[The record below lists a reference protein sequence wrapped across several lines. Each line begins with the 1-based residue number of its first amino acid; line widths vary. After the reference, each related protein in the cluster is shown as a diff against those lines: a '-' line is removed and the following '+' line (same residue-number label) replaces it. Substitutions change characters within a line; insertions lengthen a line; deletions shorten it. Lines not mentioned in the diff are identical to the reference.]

1 MATTPVNNAS
11 VYGDFAGLEKLK
23 SGAARSDPAAVR
35 QVAQQFESLFA
46 RMMIKSMRD
55 AVGKDP
61 IFGSDQAQTYQG
73 MYDDQLS
80 LELTKGKGLGLAD
93 MLVRQLQQAGAT
105 AHAATTGALPA
116 TAAGAAGSA
125 SAAPR
130 AAGAAGAAGSA
141 LAMPRASASG
151 SASSADRAGFISQV
165 WPQAQ
170 QAAQQL
176 GVHPVS
182 LIAQAALE
190 TNWGRSIPR
199 GVGGASSNNLF
210 GIKAGA
216 SWSGDSVTTG
226 TEEFQDGATRET
238 SAAFRAYASPG
249 ESFQD
254 YVALLRANPRFSGA
268 LGSGTNVASFAAAL
282 QRGGYATDPDY
293 AHKMTAVAGQVLATL
308 SRGATSAGAGAL
320 KFADTV
326 PMTSATRGAPGEEL
340 GHG

>member
-23 SGAARSDPAAVR
+23 SGAARNDPAAVR

-55 AVGKDP
+55 AIGKDP

-93 MLVRQLQQAGAT
+93 MLVRQLQQAGASGKTT
-105 AHAATTGALPA
+105 ANGAAPATGTGATGGPA
-116 TAAGAAGSA
+116 SGAAAAG
-125 SAAPR
+125 P
-130 AAGAAGAAGSA
+130 
-141 LAMPRASASG
+141 ASG
-151 SASSADRAGFISQV
+151 ADRASFISQL

-176 GVHPVS
+176 GVHPLS

-190 TNWGRSIPR
+190 TNWGRSVPR
-199 GVGGASSNNLF
+199 SASGASSNNLF
-210 GIKAGA
+210 GIKAGGG
-216 SWSGDSVTTG
+216 WSGASVTAG
-226 TEEFQDGATRET
+226 TQEFQDGATRGT
-238 SAAFRAYASPG
+238 KAAFRAYASPG

-254 YVALLRANPRFSGA
+254 YVALLKTSPRFSAA
-268 LGSGTNVASFAAAL
+268 LGSGASVASFATAL
-282 QRGGYATDPDY
+282 QQGGYATDPDY
-293 AHKMTAVAGQVLATL
+293 AHKVTAVAGQVIAALGQ
-308 SRGATSAGAGAL
+308 GATSADSTAL
-320 KFADTV
+320 KFADSRPIPT
-326 PMTSATRGAPGEEL
+326 ATGQAPGEEL

>member
-1 MATTPVNNAS
+1 

-23 SGAARSDPAAVR
+23 SGAARNDPAAVR
-35 QVAQQFESLFA
+35 QVARQFESLFA

-55 AVGKDP
+55 AIGKDP
-61 IFGSDQAQTYQG
+61 IFGSDQGQTYQG

-93 MLVRQLQQAGAT
+93 MLVRQLQQAGSAGN
-105 AHAATTGALPA
+105 APA
-116 TAAGAAGSA
+116 TSSGAPANGAGT
-125 SAAPR
+125 AAP
-130 AAGAAGAAGSA
+130 A
-141 LAMPRASASG
+141 RASATPAAT
-151 SASSADRAGFISQV
+151 SAERASFISQV

-190 TNWGRSIPR
+190 TNWGRSVPR
-199 GVGGASSNNLF
+199 SASGASSNNLF

-216 SWSGDSVTTG
+216 GWSGVAVSAG
-226 TEEFQDGATRET
+226 TQEFQDGATRET
-238 SAAFRAYASPG
+238 NAAFRAYASPG

-254 YVALLRANPRFSGA
+254 YVALLKASPRFSAA
-268 LGSGTNVASFAAAL
+268 LGSGASVASFATAL
-282 QRGGYATDPDY
+282 QQGGYATDPDY
-293 AHKMTAVAGQVLATL
+293 AHKVTAVAGQVIAAL
-308 SRGATSAGAGAL
+308 GQGVTSADSAAL
-320 KFADTV
+320 KFVDERPIQT
-326 PMTSATRGAPGEEL
+326 ATGHAPGEES

>member
-23 SGAARSDPAAVR
+23 SGAARSDPAALR
-35 QVAQQFESLFA
+35 QVARQFESLFA

-80 LELTKGKGLGLAD
+80 LELTRGKGLGLAD
-93 MLVRQLQQAGAT
+93 MLVRQLQQSGAT
-105 AHAATTGALPA
+105 ANAAASGA
-116 TAAGAAGSA
+116 AAEAGSA
-125 SAAPR
+125 AGMARAPAA
-130 AAGAAGAAGSA
+130 
-141 LAMPRASASG
+141 G

-190 TNWGRSIPR
+190 TNWGRSVPR
-199 GVGGASSNNLF
+199 SAGGASSNNLF

-216 SWSGDSVTTG
+216 SWNGDSVSAG
-226 TEEFQDGATRET
+226 TQEFQGGAAHET

-254 YVALLRANPRFSGA
+254 YVALLQTNPRFSGA

-282 QRGGYATDPDY
+282 QQGGYATDPDY
-293 AHKMTAVAGQVLATL
+293 AHKVTAVAGQVLATL
-308 SRGATSAGAGAL
+308 GQDSHAASPALKLAGA
-320 KFADTV
+320 V
-326 PMTSATRGAPGEEL
+326 PMTSTTRQAPGEES